1 MTEEQVVWVGH
12 PSQWRN
18 FGWFASC
25 LLLIPIP
32 WAIWK
37 WLETRNTVYTLTDQR
52 LKFTRGVLS
61 KTTEDLELYRV
72 RDTKFQ
78 QSFLERMVGL
88 GELELYTTDE
98 TTTVIS
104 LPYIR
109 DAEGVREQMR
119 GLVEARRDAKRVRYL
134 DAE

>member
-1 MTEEQVVWVGH
+1 MTEEQIVWLGR

-18 FGWFASC
+18 FWWFASC
-25 LLLIPIP
+25 LLLLPIP
-32 WAIWK
+32 FALWK
-37 WLETRNTVYTLTDQR
+37 WLETRNTVYSLTDQR

-72 RDTKFQ
+72 RDTKFV
-78 QSFLERMVGL
+78 QSVWERMLGL
-88 GELELYTTDE
+88 GEIELHTTDE
-98 TTTVIS
+98 TSPLIR
-104 LPYIR
+104 LPFIR
-109 DAEGVREQMR
+109 DAEGVREKIR